1 MSGHQASLLQYEAP
15 YPVHALDWS
24 EPQAHR
30 VGTSFRIATGSFTED
45 MKNRISVIGLLDER
59 SLWEEE
65 LDPSLNNANSGGGG
79 NYNQNSSSSTQDF
92 VCLAEA
98 HHGYPATKVGWQ
110 PVSAHKL
117 NGSYDGG
124 MPRELL
130 ASTADGL
137 RIWEYSQNSEA
148 SIGNQYAKSTPSP
161 LSGRLQQ
168 RVILTGTKGQSGPQ
182 MAPLTSF
189 AWNTIDPQRI
199 VTASIDT
206 TCTVWN
212 INTQTAVTQLIA
224 HDREVYDVAWLPG
237 STDIFTSVGADG
249 SLRAFDLRSLEHS
262 TILYET
268 PVAKT
273 VPPPHRPTQPGTSPA
288 PRTTSSSLLR
298 IAFNPN
304 DANYMAT
311 FHLDSNDVQILDM
324 RSPGQPVVDLRAHR
338 GQLNAV
344 AWGKSDAMLATGGDD
359 GQLLVW
365 DLSPKNLASPHNASK
380 SSTRDSKK
388 RNTLTDPI
396 LAYSAPS
403 EISNLTWS
411 PVIPPFQLASGY
423 IAGGEWVAA
432 TMGKTIRCLRV

>member
-1 MSGHQASLLQYEAP
+1 
-15 YPVHALDWS
+15 
-24 EPQAHR
+24 
-30 VGTSFRIATGSFTED
+30 
-45 MKNRISVIGLLDER
+45 
-59 SLWEEE
+59 
-65 LDPSLNNANSGGGG
+65 
-79 NYNQNSSSSTQDF
+79 
-92 VCLAEA
+92 
-98 HHGYPATKVGWQ
+98 
-110 PVSAHKL
+110 
-117 NGSYDGG
+117 
-124 MPRELL
+124 
-130 ASTADGL
+130 
-137 RIWEYSQNSEA
+137 
-148 SIGNQYAKSTPSP
+148 
-161 LSGRLQQ
+161 
-168 RVILTGTKGQSGPQ
+168 

-268 PVAKT
+268 PVAK
-273 VPPPHRPTQPGTSPA
+273 PARPAQPGTSPA
-288 PRTTSSSLLR
+288 PRTASSSLLR

-344 AWGKSDAMLATGGDD
+344 AWGKSDAMLATGGKSHSFF
-359 GQLLVW
+359 
-365 DLSPKNLASPHNASK
+365 LS
-380 SSTRDSKK
+380 
-388 RNTLTDPI
+388 
-396 LAYSAPS
+396 Y
-403 EISNLTWS
+403 
-411 PVIPPFQLASGY
+411 
-423 IAGGEWVAA
+423 
-432 TMGKTIRCLRV
+432 KT